1 MKLKLIRDLIWNKD
15 NKAELLFEVDEEFL
29 DIYRSETG
37 DDDFDQESFNDWF
50 GELVKYAIEGDD
62 WIPDE
67 E

>member
-50 GELVKYAIEGDD
+50 EELVKYAIEGDD